1 MVLLHFGQYIVV
13 AIAFPDIFMLSRGNF
28 EISRKEWWGMRLA
41 CLYSG
46 GKDSTYSAY
55 LMEQQG
61 HRVCT
66 LVNIVPSDP
75 YSWVFHTLNLEAV
88 PLMAQAMGKKLV
100 SVPSDGTE
108 TGDLAALGQGLKG
121 LNVEGVVVGA
131 IASDYQWDRINGV
144 CESLGLRLFAPMW
157 RKDQLTLLNDM
168 VEAGVKAIIVG
179 VFAEGLDQKWL
190 GRTID
195 HDCLEDLVKVAEKHG
210 INVSG
215 EGGEYETMAL
225 DSPMHAQ
232 PIRIA
237 STETVVE
244 RDTARLLVKNAR
256 LTMSEL

>member
-1 MVLLHFGQYIVV
+1 MAAPSASHR
-13 AIAFPDIFMLSRGNF
+13 DKF
-28 EISRKEWWGMRLA
+28 EITGNRWRGMRLA

-88 PLMAQAMGKKLV
+88 PLMAQAMGKRLV

-108 TGDLAALGQGLKG
+108 IGDLAALRQGLEG
-121 LNVEGVVVGA
+121 LNVDGVVVGA

-195 HDCLEDLVKVAEKHG
+195 HDCIDDLVKVAEKHG

-225 DSPMHAQ
+225 DSPMHGQ
-232 PIRIA
+232 PIKIE

-244 RDTARLLVKNAR
+244 RDTARLLVKKCS
-256 LTMSEL
+256 LDYV

>member
-1 MVLLHFGQYIVV
+1 
-13 AIAFPDIFMLSRGNF
+13 
-28 EISRKEWWGMRLA
+28 MRLA

-75 YSWVFHTLNLEAV
+75 YSMVFHTLNLDAV
-88 PLMAQAMGKKLV
+88 PQMAQSMGKRLV

-108 TGDLAALGQGLKG
+108 EGDLAALKKGLEG

-157 RKDQLTLLNDM
+157 RKDQVTLLNDM
-168 VEAGVKAIIVG
+168 VDSGVRAVIVG
-179 VFAEGLDQKWL
+179 VFAEGLDERWL

-195 HDCLEDLVKVAEKHG
+195 HACIEDLIKLSKRYG

-232 PIRIA
+232 PIRID
-237 STETVVE
+237 SSEKVVE
-244 RDTARLLVKNAR
+244 RDSARLLVKR
-256 LTMSEL
+256 CSLDFV

>member
-1 MVLLHFGQYIVV
+1 
-13 AIAFPDIFMLSRGNF
+13 
-28 EISRKEWWGMRLA
+28 MRLA

-75 YSWVFHTLNLEAV
+75 YSWVFHTLNLDAV
-88 PLMAQAMGKKLV
+88 PQMAQAMGKKLV

-108 TGDLAALGQGLKG
+108 QGDLAALKQALEG

-168 VEAGVKAIIVG
+168 VDAGVKAIIVG

-190 GRTID
+190 GRAID
-195 HDCLEDLVKVAEKHG
+195 HNCVEDLIKVAKRYG

-232 PIRIA
+232 PINIE

-244 RDTARLLVKNAR
+244 RDTARLLVKKCS
-256 LTMSEL
+256 LDFV

>member
-1 MVLLHFGQYIVV
+1 
-13 AIAFPDIFMLSRGNF
+13 
-28 EISRKEWWGMRLA
+28 MRLA

-55 LMEQQG
+55 LMEQLG

-75 YSWVFHTLNLEAV
+75 HSWVFHTLNLEAV
-88 PLMAQAMGKKLV
+88 PHMAHAMGKRLV
-100 SVPSDGTE
+100 SIPSDGTE
-108 TGDLAALGQGLKG
+108 EGDLAALRKGLKG

-157 RKDQLTLLNDM
+157 RKDQVTLLNDM
-168 VEAGVKAIIVG
+168 VDSGVKAIIVG
-179 VFAEGLDQKWL
+179 VFAEGLDEKWL

-195 HDCLEDLVKVAEKHG
+195 HVCIDDLIKVSKEHG

-225 DSPMHAQ
+225 DSPMHSQ
-232 PIRIA
+232 PIRIDV
-237 STETVVE
+237 TEKVVE
-244 RDTARLLVKNAR
+244 RDSARLLVKKCS
-256 LTMSEL
+256 LDYV

>member
-1 MVLLHFGQYIVV
+1 MSE
-13 AIAFPDIFMLSRGNF
+13 DKF
-28 EISRKEWWGMRLA
+28 EITGNGWQGMRLA

-88 PLMAQAMGKKLV
+88 PLMAQAMGKRLV
-100 SVPSDGTE
+100 SIASDGTE
-108 TGDLAALGQGLKG
+108 EGDLAALRKGLEG

-144 CESLGLRLFAPMW
+144 CESLGLRLFAPLW
-157 RKDQLTLLNDM
+157 RKDQLILLNDM
-168 VEAGVKAIIVG
+168 VDAGIKAIMVG
-179 VFAEGLDQKWL
+179 VFAEGLDQSWL

-195 HDCLEDLVKVAEKHG
+195 HACIEDLVKVAQKHG

-215 EGGEYETMAL
+215 EGGEYETMTL
-225 DSPMHAQ
+225 DSPLHAQ
-232 PIRIA
+232 PIKIET
-237 STETVVE
+237 TELVVE
-244 RDTARLLVKNAR
+244 RDSARLLVKKCS
-256 LTMSEL
+256 LDHV